1 MSVISDPASVGS
13 FGVTNP
19 ELAGSFRRAQW
30 RMLLAAMFCY
40 LFFYTG
46 RQTFGFAIPG
56 IQAEFGVSKAALGWA
71 SAALLW
77 CYAIGQ
83 AINGN
88 LGDKFGGRR
97 VMSAG
102 AILSFVMNWAT
113 SLSTGIVSLSV
124 FWGIN
129 GYFQSMGWA
138 PGSRLL
144 SNWWGRHERGTVY
157 GLYTFAAGLAS
168 VLSFVTSLVVVGYF
182 QLDWRWIF
190 RIPVLLLLVGGVAFY
205 LIARERPEDM
215 GFQSPHDDAVDDAAK
230 EAAAV
235 IDSESSLSR
244 YKAVLSNWRLLVA
257 GVAIGFQN
265 AARYGLL
272 VWVPVHFLGSAWSKA
287 GAASAIDPRWIS
299 IALPVGMAIG
309 AFSNGWVSDKI
320 FGSRRYAAIV
330 LYMVLAAITSL
341 YMYTIPTSEVYL
353 GMGVLFLCG
362 FFVYGPQ
369 SSFWAL
375 CPDLVG
381 HKRAGTATGVMN
393 FCAYLFAGL
402 GEPIIGHFM
411 DTRNDTSL
419 VFLVVAACAAMSAGV
434 AAFIRR

>member
-1 MSVISDPASVGS
+1 MSITFSPGHIASPGNQ
-13 FGVTNP
+13 NP
-19 ELAGSFRRAQW
+19 ELATSFRRAQW

-102 AILSFVMNWAT
+102 AMLSFIMNWAT

-144 SNWWGRHERGTVY
+144 SNWWGRHERGTVF

-168 VLSFVTSLVVVGYF
+168 VLSFATSLIVVGY
-182 QLDWRWIF
+182 LHMDWRWIF
-190 RIPVLLLLVGGVAFY
+190 RLPVCLLLLGGVAFY

-215 GFQSPHDDAVDDAAK
+215 GFASPHDETDEVK
-230 EAAAV
+230 STEAATP
-235 IDSESSLSR
+235 DDEGSLAR
-244 YKAVLSNWRLLVA
+244 YRAVLANWRLLVA
-257 GVAIGFQN
+257 SLSIGFQN

-272 VWVPVHFLGSAWSKA
+272 VWVPVHFLGANWDKA
-287 GAASAIDPRWIS
+287 NASAGVDPRWIS
-299 IALPVGMAIG
+299 IALPIGMAVG
-309 AFSNGWVSDKI
+309 AFTNGWVSDR
-320 FGSRRYAAIV
+320 FFNSRRYTAIV
-330 LYMVLAAITSL
+330 LYMLLASVTSL
-341 YMYTIPTSEVYL
+341 CMYAIPTTDVAL
-353 GMGVLFLCG
+353 GMTVLFLCG
-362 FFVYGPQ
+362 FFTYGPQ

-393 FCAYLFAGL
+393 FCAYLFAGF
-402 GEPIIGHFM
+402 GEPLIGHFM
-411 DTRNDTSL
+411 DARQNTSL
-419 VFLVVAACAAMSAGV
+419 VFLVVAACAALSAAV
-434 AAFIRR
+434 ATFIRR